1 MSWFNLF
8 PSADGTFKR
17 QEENL
22 LMLEQYLAEIEA
34 RYVRLS
40 AAPAAA
46 DKLVLD
52 EAGKVI
58 TAYRAFRAG
67 RAGGTAAPLPDW
79 NEAFLADQLL
89 GGLLR
94 GEDARAELLV
104 KLSALKSVDSATHA
118 ELVAE
123 WADVKDD
130 PVKADA
136 AASGLLVSALRA
148 TQWKNTQRW
157 IVRALGTRYAQRL
170 RSAFLLA
177 LALGV
182 VLVLSDTIFG
192 PSMHHAA
199 LSGLGFAI
207 AAGLLGASFSAMV
220 GQQRVFELDNI
231 EEARAA
237 TSTPMLA
244 LRLGVGVAAAMIV
257 YFFFESG
264 LVDGALFPDL
274 GQIGFGR
281 ITPLP
286 TEVDSLRANAQT
298 VDQSA
303 EVVLRTLEQAQQ
315 RIEGL
320 VASLPGDALA
330 EKAAEVHQA
339 AAQASGG
346 PVADTGR
353 TYAETG
359 LMDKL
364 QVVNGEIV
372 NVREQLAELRDEWA
386 AGNPALGNLAP
397 NADLSKLVVWCFAAG
412 FTQTLV
418 PSLLAKVA
426 APSSDA

>member
-1 MSWFNLF
+1 M
-8 PSADGTFKR
+8 
-17 QEENL
+17 
-22 LMLEQYLAEIEA
+22 
-34 RYVRLS
+34 
-40 AAPAAA
+40 
-46 DKLVLD
+46 
-52 EAGKVI
+52 
-58 TAYRAFRAG
+58 
-67 RAGGTAAPLPDW
+67 
-79 NEAFLADQLL
+79 
-89 GGLLR
+89 
-94 GEDARAELLV
+94 
-104 KLSALKSVDSATHA
+104 KLSALKAVDPATHA
-118 ELVAE
+118 ELLAE
-123 WADVKDD
+123 WAGVKDD
-130 PVKADA
+130 PAKSDA

-157 IVRALGTRYAQRL
+157 IVRTLGTRYAQRL

-177 LALGV
+177 LGLGV
-182 VLVLSDTIFG
+182 VLVLSDTFLG
-192 PSMHHAA
+192 PNMHKAA

-220 GQQRVFELDNI
+220 GQKRVFELDNI

-237 TSTPMLA
+237 TSTPMLG

-286 TEVDSLRANAQT
+286 TDTDMLRANAQS

-315 RIEGL
+315 RIDAL

-330 EKAAEVHQA
+330 EKSSQVHQA
-339 AAQASGG
+339 AAQAGG
-346 PVADTGR
+346 SPVANAGR
-353 TYAETG
+353 TYAENG
-359 LMDKL
+359 LTDKL
-364 QVVNGEIV
+364 QVANGEIAK
-372 NVREQLAELRDEWA
+372 VREQLVGLRDEWS

-426 APSSDA
+426 PQSEKV